1 MRNAVF
7 FPRRRIGSSRRSHAW
22 VNRDGQQDNSPVSPA
37 LLLHSDLLLLAI
49 RFRRDSL
56 VSKHRSAFGRVSPRP
71 PGYTTYSIRRHP
83 VLTPHFQLIKQL
95 LPPGKKGAL
104 PHYHPWQESWLA
116 PNHQSPQPTNGGGSI
131 ILASSQ
137 LAQLMSFPSSSHR
150 DAPPKNLFNRF
161 R

>member
-22 VNRDGQQDNSPVSPA
+22 VNRDGQQAVSPA
-37 LLLHSDLLLLAI
+37 LLLHPDLLLLAI

-56 VSKHRSAFGRVSPRP
+56 VSKHRSAFGRVSPTP
-71 PGYTTYSIRRHP
+71 TGLHYLQHP
-83 VLTPHFQLIKQL
+83 TPSGLDPS
-95 LPPGKKGAL
+95 LPADQAASSPRKKGCTSSL
-104 PHYHPWQESWLA
+104 PSLA
-116 PNHQSPQPTNGGGSI
+116 RILVSSEPQSPQPTNGGGSI